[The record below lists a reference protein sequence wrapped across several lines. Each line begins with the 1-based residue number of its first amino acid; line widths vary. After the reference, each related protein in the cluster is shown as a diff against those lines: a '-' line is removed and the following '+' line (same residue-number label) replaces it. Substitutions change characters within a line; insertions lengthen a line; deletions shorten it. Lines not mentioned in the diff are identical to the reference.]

1 MTDSIRDS
9 ERFAARPKAAA
20 VVSVIGFL
28 AVVTA
33 NALANALPLN
43 GVGTG
48 TLSDEIPNLFVPA
61 GLTFSIWGLIYL
73 LLAGYAVAVLAET
86 FGRRGGAAWKR
97 TDGLLFVANAA
108 ANVAWIFAWH
118 WRQVPLSLG
127 LMLVIL
133 GTLVALEERIAPR
146 LSADGSLT
154 ASGGEG
160 RPRLRRFF
168 LSVPIRVYLGWILVA
183 TIANVTAVL
192 VKLDWKGFGLDPALW
207 TVVVIAAGLGLAL
220 FYALGRGAIAT
231 PLVVV
236 WAYAG
241 IVIKRTGVDSAESAP
256 VWIAAAASAGVILIA
271 VAAKRLV
278 PRGRA

>member
-1 MTDSIRDS
+1 MTDSNRDS
-9 ERFAARPKAAA
+9 ERFAGRPKAAA

-61 GLTFSIWGLIYL
+61 GPTFSIWGLIYL
-73 LLAGYAVAVLAET
+73 LLAGYAVAVIAET
-86 FGRRGGAAWKR
+86 FGRRNGAAWKR
-97 TDGLLFVANAA
+97 RDGLFFIVNAA

-133 GTLVALEERIAPR
+133 GTLIALEERIAPR
-146 LSADGSLT
+146 LAAGGTLA
-154 ASGGEG
+154 ASGGGG

-192 VKLDWKGFGLDPALW
+192 VKLDWKGFGLYPAIW
-207 TVVVIAAGLGLAL
+207 TILVIAAGLALAL
-220 FYALGRGAIAT
+220 FYALGRRAVAT

-241 IVIKRTGVDSAESAP
+241 IVIKRTGIDSAESAP
-256 VWIAAAASAGVILIA
+256 VWIAAAVAAGLILLAI
-271 VAAKRLV
+271 AAKRLA